1 MSQQSRPVI
10 IAFASPKG
18 GVGKST
24 TCACLGG
31 ALAARGYSVLVMD
44 LDQNRTLE
52 RWAQKYPAVSEIM
65 TVEGLGEGEFMERL
79 KHHCATRQG
88 FILVD
93 VAGVFQ
99 KTMIQAA
106 TVADVTITPAKL
118 SAPDVIEAVKLN
130 RELEQLSA
138 MMGKAIR
145 HRLMLNEVSPLWPTY
160 QRSVLEDVKR
170 SGVQGIGVALYQRA
184 PFAEVFLSGLPPH
197 YADLG
202 REPVRK
208 AVEQL
213 DALTDWILK
222 DIGFEDVKVAA

>member
-1 MSQQSRPVI
+1 MTQQSRPVI

-24 TCACLGG
+24 MCACLGG

-52 RWAQKYPAVSEIM
+52 RWARSFPAVSEIM

-118 SAPDVIEAVKLN
+118 SAPDVIEAVKLS
-130 RELEQLSA
+130 RELGQLSV
-138 MMGKAIR
+138 MMGKSIR
-145 HRLMLNEVSPLWPTY
+145 HRLLLNEVSSLWPTY

-170 SGVQGIGVALYQRA
+170 SGVQGIGVALQHRA
-184 PFAEVFLSGLPPH
+184 PFAEVFLSGQPPH
-197 YADLG
+197 YADAR

-208 AVEQL
+208 AMEQL
-213 DALTDWILK
+213 DAMTDWILR